1 MVDVRLEMVKIG
13 VIRKELFWESATNK
27 AFENEN

>member
-1 MVDVRLEMVKIG
+1 MVDVRLEVVKIV
-13 VIRKELFWESATNK
+13 VIRKVLFQESATNK